1 MSSIDNEF
9 ERANAEAPAEHTLA
23 DGSVGSDTET
33 AKSLIADD
41 AGRDTPETSHHVRSN
56 SIKKPTSF
64 KAVSVTKNFLA
75 KAGTAS
81 TPNVKVN
88 GDKGMKDPSV
98 KYQQSN
104 VLSYVYNDDNDS
116 ASSTSSTACRKVCKW
131 PPSLGA

>member
-23 DGSVGSDTET
+23 DGSIGSDTET
-33 AKSLIADD
+33 AKSLIIDD
-41 AGRDTPETSHHVRSN
+41 ASRDTHESSHHVRSN

-88 GDKGMKDPSV
+88 GDKGT
-98 KYQQSN
+98 KYSN
-104 VLSYVYNDDNDS
+104 VEY
-116 ASSTSSTACRKVCKW
+116 
-131 PPSLGA
+131 